1 MFYNYILLYLIV
13 APSLSNVIPSTDVY
27 SIVPET
33 IFLILVP
40 RPSTA

>member
-13 APSLSNVIPSTDVY
+13 APSLSNVIPSTDVC